1 MKNRHAEEA
10 VMKNR
15 PQMGVM
21 SAALLLMGLLFFFP
35 VRSEALAGLEV
46 SQSPL
51 FHAVSLPDIPLVSEE
66 RQHELFLEMRERFFS
81 PWAQT
86 EPRKAKETLEWV
98 FDRYGKGGIFGEN
111 LQPRTFSWV
120 EEQRKA
126 SRIGAAGEL
135 NRCAVSVRPS
145 TLRLMPTDDPVFLS
159 PDLPGEG
166 YPFDYLQNSLVHPG
180 EPLFVSHLSEDGLW
194 AWCDTSYAS
203 GWMKLHDLAFTD
215 AKTAEYWMELPLAA
229 VVSENTVF
237 RWGEMSLFRAKAG
250 TLLPLVSRGITE
262 NMVLIPYRD
271 LDGRLVVREVR
282 ISAEKVEPVPL
293 PLTPWRLASA
303 AEEFTGELYGWGGFL
318 GNRDCSAMTRD
329 LLLPFGIWLPR
340 NSAAQA
346 GIGEVLSLENLSPE
360 EKKKVIMSQGM
371 PFLTLLGMP
380 GHIMLYIGTC
390 KGEPIVLH
398 NMWGVR
404 TERKGVEGRF
414 VVGRCVL
421 STLDIGSDHP
431 DHVPGR
437 LLIDRLNR
445 MASPAAGHQ

>member
-1 MKNRHAEEA
+1 MKNRQAEKA
-10 VMKNR
+10 VMNSR
-15 PQMGVM
+15 PQVRAI
-21 SAALLLMGLLFFFP
+21 SAALLLMGILFFFP
-35 VRSEALAGLEV
+35 VRGEALAGLEV

-51 FHAVSLPDIPLVSEE
+51 FHAASLPDVPLVSEE
-66 RQHELFLEMRERFFS
+66 RQHELFVEMREQFFS
-81 PWAQT
+81 PWTQT
-86 EPRKAKETLEWV
+86 EPRKATETLEWV

-111 LQPRTFSWV
+111 LQPRPSSWV

-135 NRCAVSVRPS
+135 NRFAVSVRQS
-145 TLRLMPTDDPVFLS
+145 SLRLMPTEEPAFFS
-159 PDLPGEG
+159 PDLAGEG
-166 YPFDYLQNSLVHPG
+166 FPFDYLQNSLVHPG
-180 EPLFVSHLSEDGLW
+180 EPLFVSHLSEDGLR

-203 GWMKLHDLAFTD
+203 GWMKIHDLAFAD
-215 AKTAEYWMELPLAA
+215 EKTVKFWMELPFAA

-237 RWGEMSLFRAKAG
+237 RWGEMSLFRAKTGA
-250 TLLPLVSRGITE
+250 LFPLVSRGIKE
-262 NMVLIPYRD
+262 HRVLVPFRG
-271 LDGRLVVREVR
+271 LDGRLVVREVLV
-282 ISAEKVEPVPL
+282 SAEKVKPVPL
-293 PLTPWRLASA
+293 PLTPWKLAA
-303 AEEFTGELYGWGGFL
+303 VAEEFTGELYGWGGYL

-329 LLLPFGIWLPR
+329 ILLPFGIWLPR
-340 NSAAQA
+340 NSASQA
-346 GIGEVLSLENLSPE
+346 GIGEVLSLENLSPA
-360 EKKKVIMSQGM
+360 EKKDIIKSQGL

-390 KGEPIVLH
+390 KGEPLVLH

-445 MASPAAGHQ
+445 MAFPAAGHQ

>member
-1 MKNRHAEEA
+1 MKNRQAEKA
-10 VMKNR
+10 VMKSR
-15 PQMGVM
+15 PQVRAI
-21 SAALLLMGLLFFFP
+21 SAALLLMGILFFFP
-35 VRSEALAGLEV
+35 VRGEALAGLEV

-51 FHAVSLPDIPLVSEE
+51 FHAASLPDVPLVSEE
-66 RQHELFLEMRERFFS
+66 RQHELFVEMREQFFS
-81 PWAQT
+81 PWTQT
-86 EPRKAKETLEWV
+86 EPRKATETLEWV

-111 LQPRTFSWV
+111 LKPRPLSWV
-120 EEQRKA
+120 AEQRKA

-135 NRCAVSVRPS
+135 NRFAVSVRQS
-145 TLRLMPTDDPVFLS
+145 SLRLMPTEEPAFFS
-159 PDLPGEG
+159 PDLAGEG
-166 YPFDYLQNSLVHPG
+166 FPFDYLQNSLVHPG
-180 EPLFVSHLSEDGLW
+180 EPLFVSHLSEDGLR

-203 GWMKLHDLAFTD
+203 GWMKIHDLAFAD
-215 AKTAEYWMELPLAA
+215 EKTLKFWMELPFAA

-237 RWGEMSLFRAKAG
+237 RWGEMSLFRAKTGA
-250 TLLPLVSRGITE
+250 LFPLVSRGITE
-262 NMVLIPYRD
+262 HRVLVPFRG
-271 LDGRLVVREVR
+271 LDGHLVVKEVR
-282 ISAEKVEPVPL
+282 ASSEKVKPVPL
-293 PLTPWRLASA
+293 PLTPWKLAA
-303 AEEFTGELYGWGGFL
+303 VAEEFTGELYGWGGYL

-329 LLLPFGIWLPR
+329 ILLPFGIWLPR
-340 NSAAQA
+340 NSASQA
-346 GIGEVLSLENLSPE
+346 GIGEVLSLENLSPA
-360 EKKKVIMSQGM
+360 EKKDIIKSQGL

-390 KGEPIVLH
+390 KGEPLVLH

-445 MASPAAGHQ
+445 MAFPAARH